1 MFDHHYKVT
10 KKEEN
15 AIENAMTLHLK
26 NRL

>member
-15 AIENAMTLHLK
+15 AMTLHLK